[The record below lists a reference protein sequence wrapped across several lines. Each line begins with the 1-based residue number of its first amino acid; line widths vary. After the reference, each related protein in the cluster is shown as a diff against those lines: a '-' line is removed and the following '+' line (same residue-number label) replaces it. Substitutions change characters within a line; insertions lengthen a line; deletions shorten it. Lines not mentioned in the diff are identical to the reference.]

1 MASLESVGLKGRE
14 YHKTNQLSGGEQ
26 QRVAIARALLNNP
39 ALILADEPTGNLDSK
54 TGEEIMNIFRRLN
67 EEQKK
72 TVLIITHDPDVGA
85 QARRRIFIRDGLIV
99 REENT

>member
-1 MASLESVGLKGRE
+1 
-14 YHKTNQLSGGEQ
+14 
-26 QRVAIARALLNNP
+26 
-39 ALILADEPTGNLDSK
+39 
-54 TGEEIMNIFRRLN
+54 MNIFRRLN